1 MKYPTVAMSF
11 VFAGVLMSGVLTN
24 MSEYY
29 DHKTEIIS
37 KAINGVPLSAESEQG
52 MYKMNGGQN
61 LY

>member
-37 KAINGVPLSAESEQG
+37 KAINGGASFCRI
-52 MYKMNGGQN
+52 
-61 LY
+61 